1 MTSHLALMVVFAMFV
16 AIAFASL
23 LHDRPHDQLKF
34 GARVFGAFVA
44 GGLLLGWVLYPF
56 PV

>member
-1 MTSHLALMVVFAMFV
+1 MTSHAALMIVFALFV
-16 AIAFASL
+16 AIAFATL
-23 LHDRPHDQLKF
+23 LHDTPRDQVKF

-56 PV
+56 PL

>member
-1 MTSHLALMVVFAMFV
+1 MTSHFGLMVVFALFV
-16 AIAFASL
+16 AVAFATL
-23 LHDRPHDQLKF
+23 LHEQPHEQLKF

-56 PV
+56 PL

>member
-1 MTSHLALMVVFAMFV
+1 MIVFALFV
-16 AIAFASL
+16 AIAFATL
-23 LHDRPHDQLKF
+23 LHDHPREQVTF

-56 PV
+56 PL